1 MRKVTAPRPA
11 PGAAAVRQR
20 VVNARWHDTTC
31 AASPGVL
38 MLSAEIAALSDYQL
52 VEHAQLLTVAAAH
65 PRLQPLLVE
74 RLRVTAVEL
83 AARLAEVRR

>member
-1 MRKVTAPRPA
+1 MTAPRPA

-31 AASPGVL
+31 TAPGSL
-38 MLSAEIAALSDYQL
+38 DLSAELAALPDCQL
-52 VEHAQLLTVAAAH
+52 VEHAQLLAVAAAH

-83 AARLAEVRR
+83 AVRLAEVRR